1 MKKFWWESIKKW
13 PTGTR
18 YVLLF
23 VFSCLAVVS
32 FSFFSLYARITS
44 WFFWHEKIDIFNDLE
59 KIAQYF
65 WVIDPEIS
73 DQLLVLDDVIKDYL
87 SWDNVLQTRE
97 KELNELRTY
106 EKDHDEYLAK
116 LGFWWYQ
123 RILKMLSDA
132 WPMREEIFQ
141 LLWKYERFNYLVPL
155 QNSNEKRPN
164 GGFFGSFAFISLS
177 WGHIVDMQI
186 VDSYLPDLLSPKT
199 RVSLPSWTQGFL
211 SEKTAW
217 FIAGNKFWFTDLDGK
232 NLKTLYEKIFWNEY
246 DRKKKDELF
255 NPEKWNQLF
264 EKNIKGV
271 VFLDSELITYL
282 MPSFREKSREWQFVN
297 ANIDLIRGED
307 TANKKELY
315 IKDLEEYLK
324 NNALALA
331 QSTIDSTQEMLTK
344 GFVNIYLSNVS
355 DKLRWFLQ
363 AYDLTTVYTPNNWY
377 FFNINNS
384 FNKSDGFVKKE
395 IEFMNEQG
403 TVVLSTDN
411 KKLDITSLGS
421 GEYTIKITYTLDVPK
436 TYQTAMHALEEKYW
450 VEMTDRERFILAL
463 QPENPDDSLPFRWR
477 ETQEII
483 YLPMN
488 TDVLGIGWDTFDAWV
503 FESDFSKWVYYKSRI
518 IENKTTNTATIT
530 LRVK

>member
-1 MKKFWWESIKKW
+1 
-13 PTGTR
+13 
-18 YVLLF
+18 
-23 VFSCLAVVS
+23 
-32 FSFFSLYARITS
+32 
-44 WFFWHEKIDIFNDLE
+44 
-59 KIAQYF
+59 
-65 WVIDPEIS
+65 
-73 DQLLVLDDVIKDYL
+73 
-87 SWDNVLQTRE
+87 
-97 KELNELRTY
+97 
-106 EKDHDEYLAK
+106 
-116 LGFWWYQ
+116 
-123 RILKMLSDA
+123 
-132 WPMREEIFQ
+132 
-141 LLWKYERFNYLVPL
+141 
-155 QNSNEKRPN
+155 
-164 GGFFGSFAFISLS
+164 
-177 WGHIVDMQI
+177 
-186 VDSYLPDLLSPKT
+186 
-199 RVSLPSWTQGFL
+199 
-211 SEKTAW
+211 
-217 FIAGNKFWFTDLDGK
+217 
-232 NLKTLYEKIFWNEY
+232 
-246 DRKKKDELF
+246 
-255 NPEKWNQLF
+255 
-264 EKNIKGV
+264 
-271 VFLDSELITYL
+271 
-282 MPSFREKSREWQFVN
+282 
-297 ANIDLIRGED
+297 
-307 TANKKELY
+307 
-315 IKDLEEYLK
+315 
-324 NNALALA
+324 
-331 QSTIDSTQEMLTK
+331 MLTK

-395 IEFMNEQG
+395 VEVMNEQG

-488 TDVLGIGWDTFDAWV
+488 TDILGIGWDAFDAWV